1 MTSRRPLLSCLL
13 AVVIAAIAP
22 AIGSAEVETGDAYAY
37 KIAVERHLESRLN
50 NALKKVTKIEDL
62 VVFVNAE
69 VLTLE
74 QAPVRFKAARK
85 PSDRRPVMLP
95 GVPARENLSIDRNDD
110 RITIAAPL
118 PVVIQSMLVTVLVDT
133 TLSQNTIDTIHSV
146 TLTVLDF
153 DPDRGDRIEIRKVN
167 FLRGGYNWR
176 SLLYPPDVFIILFG
190 MVGALFLAATSIFFL
205 NPFRSLL
212 RVLSEINWQDIRG
225 NGAGR
230 EFSHTPAPSA
240 PEALAPRIRRQEGQ
254 EDPSAGSDGDAP
266 SGRFGFVTSQNIS
279 ETGFLLQESQAE
291 DIAQVLGFIDPQLAS
306 QLLGMFSVEKQA
318 EAVALLSST
327 RKLDPEKLDKLE
339 ESIEGQL
346 GYIVG
351 GEDRLAAI
359 LDLADDDVRDRT
371 ITDIER
377 KDLNTAISI
386 REKVKSFESI
396 IRELENNDLQKLIR
410 RLDPAIFARIL
421 NSSPGDV
428 QAKALESLSGG
439 GAERLQEEMK
449 YAGAFPPDRLKR
461 EKRGVIAIYRELLDA
476 GEILKRDSGGMGI

>member
-1 MTSRRPLLSCLL
+1 VTSREPLISCLL
-13 AVVIAAIAP
+13 AVVIVAIAP
-22 AIGSAEVETGDAYAY
+22 AICSAEVETGSAYAY

-50 NALKKVTKIEDL
+50 NALKKVTKIDNL

-74 QAPVRFKAARK
+74 QAPVQFKASRK
-85 PSDRRPVMLP
+85 PSESRPLMLP
-95 GVPARENLSIDRNDD
+95 GVPARENLSVDQKEDQ
-110 RITIAAPL
+110 ITIAAPL

-133 TLSQNTIDTIHSV
+133 TLSQNTIDTIHNV

-153 DPDRGDRIEIRKVN
+153 EPDRGDRIEIRKVD
-167 FLRGGYNWR
+167 FLRGGYNWE
-176 SLLYPPDVFIILFG
+176 SLLYPPGVFILLFG
-190 MVGALFLAATSIFFL
+190 IVGALFLTAASVFFL
-205 NPFRSLL
+205 SPFRSLT
-212 RVLSEINWQDIRG
+212 RVLSVINWKDLRG
-225 NGAGR
+225 DDSLRGV
-230 EFSHTPAPSA
+230 SHAPVPSA
-240 PEALAPRIRRQEGQ
+240 PEALTPPIHRQE
-254 EDPSAGSDGDAP
+254 DTSAGADGAADH
-266 SGRFGFVTSQNIS
+266 GRFGCVTSQNIS

-291 DIAQVLGFIDPQLAS
+291 DIAQVLGFIGPHLAS
-306 QLLGMFSVEKQA
+306 QLLGMFPVEKQA
-318 EAVALLSST
+318 EAVSLLSIT

-339 ESIEGQL
+339 ESIKGQL

-377 KDLNTAISI
+377 KDFNTAISI

-396 IRELENNDLQKLIR
+396 IRKLENNDLQKLIR

-449 YAGAFPPDRLKR
+449 YGGTFPPDRLKR
-461 EKRGVIAIYRELLDA
+461 EKRGVIAIYRELLEA
-476 GEILKRDSGGMGI
+476 GEIQERDSGGMGI